1 MAGSSQISRDR
12 VNMSKRVRKQRNTT
26 LAQHEDTEFGTYRDD
41 KHELNDRQLR
51 SFSIEHALIQ
61 GRPKMA
67 HSVLLS

>member
-1 MAGSSQISRDR
+1 MVQDADTTLSSGSGPPCTIS
-12 VNMSKRVRKQRNTT
+12 TT